1 LNNYCKFDGR
11 LKYILI
17 FGSKYKMMNKAIF
30 LDRDG
35 VLNHEIHDYIT
46 RLEDFEVLEYQIPP
60 LKRFFDE
67 GYLLV
72 VITNQGGIA
81 LSRYTEDTLAEMH
94 EILFNKFV
102 EQGAEIIHAYYCPH
116 HPTVTGECECRKP
129 KSGMLLEAIG
139 EYNIDPAASVM
150 IGDKPRDVEAANGAG
165 VKGILIA
172 PDEQIVYEKVKAVL
186 DQDSTTGLN

>member
-1 LNNYCKFDGR
+1 
-11 LKYILI
+11 
-17 FGSKYKMMNKAIF
+17 MMNKAIF

-35 VLNHEIHDYIT
+35 VLNHEIYDYIT

-81 LSRYTEDTLAEMH
+81 LNRYTEETLAEMH
-94 EILFNKFV
+94 KILFRKFE

-116 HPTVTGECECRKP
+116 HPTVSGDCECRKP
-129 KSGMLLEAIG
+129 KSGMLLEAIAK
-139 EYNIDPAASVM
+139 YNIDPALSVM
-150 IGDKPRDVEAANGAG
+150 IGDKPRDVDAANGAG

-172 PDEQIVYEKVKAVL
+172 PDEQIDYEQVKAVL
-186 DQDSTTGLN
+186 AGE